1 MSARMLTTIGH
12 GVQQPKSMKVYGEN
26 AQVTH
31 SNITSYSIERE
42 INFLLCSVCSMLS
55 YPAINIPK
63 NFRIWNQFI
72 LTSIV

>member
-42 INFLLCSVCSMLS
+42 INNLKSSERS
-55 YPAINIPK
+55 KKTNTAKNIPK
-63 NFRIWNQFI
+63 FFCIWNQFI

>member
-1 MSARMLTTIGH
+1 MLTTIGH

-31 SNITSYSIERE
+31 SNITSYAIERK

-55 YPAINIPK
+55 YPAINI
-63 NFRIWNQFI
+63 
-72 LTSIV
+72 L